1 MAPTQNFGASNKKKI
16 MIYNGSCHC
25 KAVTFQVEA
34 PDKVDVEDCNCSICL
49 KTGFLHLIVPI
60 NKFTLLTGKNHI
72 TTYTYNTG
80 VAQHYFCNTCGIKSF
95 YIPRSNPDGMDINV
109 RCLDEQPSTINI
121 IKFDGQH
128 WEGHAHTLAHKS
140 KPD

>member
-1 MAPTQNFGASNKKKI
+1 

>member
-1 MAPTQNFGASNKKKI
+1 

-34 PDKVDVEDCNCSICL
+34 TDEIDVEDCNCSICS
-49 KTGFLHLIVPI
+49 KTGFLHLIVPK
-60 NKFTLLTGKNHI
+60 NKFTLLTGKNNI

-80 VAQHYFCNTCGIKSF
+80 VAQHYFCSTCGIKAF

-109 RCLDEQPSTINI
+109 RCLDEQPNTINI

-128 WEGHAHTLAHKS
+128 WEDHAHTLAHKS
-140 KPD
+140 KP

>member
-1 MAPTQNFGASNKKKI
+1 

-34 PDKVDVEDCNCSICL
+34 PDEVDVEDCNCSICS
-49 KTGFLHLIVPI
+49 KTGFLHLIVPK
-60 NKFTLLTGKNHI
+60 NKFTLLTGENNI
-72 TTYTYNTG
+72 TTYTFNTG
-80 VAQHYFCNTCGIKSF
+80 VAQHYFCTTCGIKPF

-109 RCLDEQPSTINI
+109 RCLDDQPSTINI

-128 WEGHAHTLAHKS
+128 WEDHAHTLANKS
-140 KPD
+140 KAEL

>member
-1 MAPTQNFGASNKKKI
+1 

-25 KAVTFQVEA
+25 KTVTFQVDA
-34 PDKVDVEDCNCSICL
+34 PDEIDVEDCNCSICL

-60 NKFTLLTGKNHI
+60 NKFTLLTGKGNI

-80 VAQHYFCNTCGIKSF
+80 VAQHYFCKTCGIKPF

-109 RCLDEQPSTINI
+109 RCLDEQPDTINI
-121 IKFDGQH
+121 VKFDGQH
-128 WEGHAHTLAHKS
+128 WEDNAHTLAHKS
-140 KPD
+140 KLA

>member
-1 MAPTQNFGASNKKKI
+1 MALTQNFGASNKKRV

-34 PDKVDVEDCNCSICL
+34 PDEIDAEDCNCTICT
-49 KTGFLHLIVPI
+49 KTGFLHLIVPK
-60 NKFTLLTGKNHI
+60 NKFTLLTGKSNI

-80 VAQHYFCNTCGIKSF
+80 VAQHYFCKTCGIKPF
-95 YIPRSNPDGMDINV
+95 YIPRSNPDGIDINV
-109 RCLDEQPSTINI
+109 RCLDKQPSTINI

-128 WEGHAHTLAHKS
+128 WEDHAHTLAHKS
-140 KPD
+140 KP